1 MKDLTRGN
9 VSKLLLQFVWPMLI
23 GNIFQQFYNIVDSL
37 IVGNYIGKE
46 ALAAVG
52 ASHPVIFGLV
62 SLIIGITSG
71 LSIVISQ
78 FYGAKQYDN
87 VKLASDTTYI
97 FITITAIFLTFVGIV
112 FAHPVIGVL
121 KLPAEII
128 PDTIAYFK
136 IYLVGLVFMFGFN
149 STHAI
154 LRGMGD
160 SKTPLYFLLFST
172 ILNVGLDLLFVVGF
186 GWGIQSV
193 AWATVLSQFLPFIAM
208 AIYVNAR
215 HPLIRISFTGLGY
228 SRKILVQSLRIGLPS
243 GLQQTFVALGIM
255 ALVRIVSEFGTE
267 AMAAF
272 TIASRIDTF
281 TVLPAMNLAAALSMF
296 VGQNIGA
303 NKISRVY
310 EGHNSAWKLNAII
323 SVIISAVCILFRHEL
338 IAMFNKDP
346 EVIRIGSE
354 YLLIVSGFYLIF
366 GSMFLIQGILRGAGD
381 TIVPMFIT
389 LFALW
394 IIRIPLSYYF
404 SRFMDTNGI
413 WLGIPVA
420 WIIGYMFSFIFYKTG
435 RWKNKGV
442 IKHEVVIDA
451 IDPPAKI

>member
-9 VSKLLLQFVWPMLI
+9 VSKQLLQFVWPMFL
-23 GNIFQQFYNIVDSL
+23 GNVFQQLYNIVDSL

-62 SLIIGITSG
+62 SLIIGVTTG

-78 FYGAKQYDN
+78 FYGAKQHEN

-97 FITITAIFLTFVGIV
+97 FITITSVILTIIGILL
-112 FAHPVIGVL
+112 AQPIIGIL
-121 KLPAEII
+121 KLPPEIV
-128 PDTIAYFK
+128 PDTVAYFK
-136 IYLVGLVFMFGFN
+136 IYLSGLVFMFGFS

-154 LRGMGD
+154 LRGLGD

-172 ILNVGLDLLFVVGF
+172 ILNVGLDLFFVVGL

-193 AWATVLSQFLPFIAM
+193 AWATVLSQFLPFIAL
-208 AIYVNAR
+208 AIYVNAK

-228 SRKILVQSLRIGLPS
+228 SKKILLQSLRIGLPS
-243 GLQQTFVALGIM
+243 GLQQTFVAFGIM
-255 ALVRIVSEFGTE
+255 ALVRLVSEFGTD

-296 VGQNIGA
+296 VGQNMGA
-303 NKISRVY
+303 NKLTRVY
-310 EGHNSAWKLNAII
+310 EGHKSAWKLNAVI
-323 SVIISAVCILFRHEL
+323 SIVISAACILFRREL
-338 IAMFNKDP
+338 ISMFNQDP
-346 EVIRIGSE
+346 DVIRIGSE

-389 LFALW
+389 LFSLW
-394 IIRIPLSYYF
+394 LIRIPLSYYF
-404 SRFMDTNGI
+404 SQFLDTNGI

-420 WIIGYMFSFIFYKTG
+420 WIIGYVFSLIFYKTG

-442 IKHEVVIDA
+442 IKHEVVIETL
-451 IDPPAKI
+451 DPPGKI